1 MILPEAHLAMEVVHI
16 DADIRFEFSF
26 QYHPFGLD
34 SRRTLGDPHARCTC
48 SRRWCHCCG
57 TRSWLFCR
65 VPERRHVQPWL
76 CLTPLT
82 PPPLSH
88 PALFLFR
95 SSGNVPQFCKLPPLF
110 VLLRI
115 SLLQRKALPSGAL
128 ARFIPNSFF
137 YDTASLSFVRGILTI
152 PKLRFKSE
160 AEGLYVRYS

>member
-1 MILPEAHLAMEVVHI
+1 MSGLNSASNITPSGETHGEPWV
-16 DADIRFEFSF
+16 IRMHDVPVAEGGATIAE
-26 QYHPFGLD
+26 HGL
-34 SRRTLGDPHARCTC
+34 GF
-48 SRRWCHCCG
+48 
-57 TRSWLFCR
+57 FCR
-65 VPERRHVQPWL
+65 VPEPRHVQPWL
-76 CLTPLT
+76 CLPPLT
-82 PPPLSH
+82 PPPLSF

-137 YDTASLSFVRGILTI
+137 YDTASLSFVRRILAI